1 MDSFANSRLRSLY
14 SVIRINLNY
23 APTQQI
29 TITFDDDD
37 GIVHENDDED
47 DGCGV
52 DDSDDDNDVK
62 WWW

>member
-1 MDSFANSRLRSLY
+1 MNSFANSRLRSLY
-14 SVIRINLNY
+14 SIIRSKLNY
-23 APTQQI
+23 ALTQQM

-37 GIVHENDDED
+37 GVDHENDDED

-52 DDSDDDNDVK
+52 DDNDVK